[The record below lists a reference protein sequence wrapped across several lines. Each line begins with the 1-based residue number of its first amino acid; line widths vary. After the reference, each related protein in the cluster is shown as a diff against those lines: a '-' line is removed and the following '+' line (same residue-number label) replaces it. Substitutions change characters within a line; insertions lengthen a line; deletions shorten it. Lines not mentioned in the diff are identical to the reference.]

1 MDSDLIPASRSFSAS
16 LHSAA
21 AKVVLPQLFSN
32 VSPGWSES
40 DVTAAAA
47 TRRAE
52 ENKPIKNRP
61 GGSRSEETGLYP
73 RARTVNRNLYGL
85 YTLVTPQIN
94 RRVTSN
100 S

>member
-32 VSPGWSES
+32 VSPGSSES

-47 TRRAE
+47 ARRAE

-61 GGSRSEETGLYP
+61 GGSRSKETGLHP

-85 YTLVTPQIN
+85 KLHLK
-94 RRVTSN
+94 
-100 S
+100 